1 MTTQEI
7 MEKLGGVIHPA
18 FDKSITELGLVEDVK
33 VEPLK
38 DAVGNEI
45 PDSCKVKFKLVFKS
59 PDALAGALKKA
70 CEEAICSAWP
80 GTKVSII
87 EMVREGAAPKKAKKL
102 ELGQEQLET
111 VGKIIAIASG
121 KGGVGKSTVSVNL
134 AITLA
139 KMGYKVGLADAD
151 VYGPSIPKMTGT
163 EGAVPDVE
171 FIYEDGYS
179 DHGEAAIADQDASGN
194 PMGKNPHGKTTG
206 ELIIPVEKYGV
217 KWMSIGYFARPE
229 QALIWRGAMAC
240 NALKQMTLQVKWGE
254 LDFLLLDLPPG
265 TGDIHIS
272 MVHDIPLSGA
282 IIVTTP
288 QAVALAD
295 VEKGINMFR
304 NKDIN
309 KPIFGLVENMAWF
322 TPAELPQ
329 NKYYIFGKDGGKE
342 MAAKY
347 NVPLLGQIPIV
358 QGIRECGDAG
368 VPAAV
373 SAGPVFDAFVEIAKA
388 L

>member
-7 MEKLGGVIHPA
+7 LEKLGGVIHPA
-18 FDKSITELGLVEDVK
+18 FDKSIMELNLVEDLK

-45 PDSCKVKFKLVFKS
+45 PDSYKVRFKLVFKS
-59 PDALAGALKKA
+59 PDALASTLKKA
-70 CEEAICSAWP
+70 CEEAICTAWP

-179 DHGEAAIADQDASGN
+179 DHGEAAIEDQDASGN
-194 PMGKNPHGKTTG
+194 PMGRNPHGKTVG
-206 ELIIPVEKYGV
+206 ELIIPVEKFGV

-322 TPAELPQ
+322 TPAELPE
-329 NKYYIFGKDGGKE
+329 NKYYIFGKDGGKQ
-342 MAAKY
+342 MAEKY
-347 NVPLLGQIPIV
+347 NVPLLGQIPLV
-358 QGIRECGDAG
+358 QGIRECGDEG

-373 SAGPVFDAFVEIAKA
+373 SAGPVFYAFVEIAKV